1 MAYGAYTGAEA
12 ATAGYEGELEKQ
24 KALQTQKGLVG
35 AKKKQMSAEFQS
47 QLDEAQEKAKKKAK
61 KKGGL
66 FKALKFAGMFLG
78 PAGQAVTGALSGYG
92 QARQQRK
99 AMQELTKGP
108 QFERYKGTFLG
119 DMAQQ
124 QLQSAKD
131 MQQSAGAS
139 LMSGLMGGIG
149 GFAGGKLL
157 GGGKK
162 FDAASG
168 AQTGGSAMSSE
179 FFKGAKGKPFQNL
192 FSNLKTKLDP
202 SQLSTEAGKLA
213 PGGGKEAGGFSKLMD
228 FIGSG
233 KQIADI
239 VDPDEVDI
247 MSLFN
252 SEE

>member
-108 QFERYKGTFLG
+108 QFDRYKGTFLG
-119 DMAQQ
+119 NMAQE

-139 LMSGLMGGIG
+139 LLGGLMGGLG
-149 GFAGGKLL
+149 GFAGGKML
-157 GGGKK
+157 GGGKE
-162 FDAASG
+162 A
-168 AQTGGSAMSSE
+168 TGSAMKSG
-179 FFKGAKGKPFQNL
+179 FFKGDKGKPFQNL
-192 FSNLKTKLDP
+192 FSNLTSKLDP
-202 SQLSTEAGKLA
+202 TNLSEEAGHLA
-213 PGGGKEAGGFSKLMD
+213 PGGKTKF
-228 FIGSG
+228 
-233 KQIADI
+233 ADI
-239 VDPDEVDI
+239 MQSLKSLQALKDIGDPDKVDI
-247 MSLFN
+247 GKILGLK
-252 SEE
+252 